1 MELLNFIKKNFVKNS
16 LIVFSGTIFSYVISF
31 VSIPLITKFY
41 SPEVYGLFSVFFGLI
56 STFSSIS
63 LLRLDIG
70 LIRGSIQDLPHII
83 LSSKF
88 VLKIFSLF
96 VLLISTLL
104 VINEI
109 VNIEYV
115 FCAPIVYFLGYSLL
129 MSSWFNKTKG
139 YKILTINNIF
149 KTSSKST
156 LEIILGFLGFVNFGL
171 YFSLLLSSIISY
183 VHYKKKFIENKTQ
196 ITKKILYDVFQNNKN
211 LISFNVSNVLVDSLR
226 GFVFLLLVSKY
237 FGLEKTGLYVFSTK
251 ILSVPFSLISLSL
264 GKVFFE
270 TISNNASLIRT
281 ITNKYFLGLLLI
293 SITMTLILVSS
304 LNLIFDYF
312 IEKSYLESKRLVLIL
327 LPWVVLTFLSHPFS
341 YILTINNKEKTSFLY
356 SFTYSIISLSIIY
369 LNKNDFIS
377 FIENYSLIMSI
388 FLLIYIFSNIIYING
403 PLQKNS

>member
-16 LIVFSGTIFSYVISF
+16 LIVFFGTIFSYSISF

-41 SPEVYGLFSVFFGLI
+41 SPDVYGLFSVFFGLI

-70 LIRGSIQDLPHII
+70 LIRGSIENSPYLII
-83 LSSKF
+83 TSKF
-88 VLKIFSLF
+88 VLKVFTFFMLLVS
-96 VLLISTLL
+96 VLLALF
-104 VINEI
+104 EI

-115 FCAPIVYFLGYSLL
+115 FCSPIIYFLGYSLL
-129 MSSWFNKTKG
+129 MSSWFNKNKD

>member
-16 LIVFSGTIFSYVISF
+16 LIVFSGTIFSYGISF

-41 SPEVYGLFSVFFGLI
+41 SPDVYGLFSVFFGLI

-70 LIRGSIQDLPHII
+70 LIRGPIQDSPHLI

-88 VLKIFSLF
+88 VLKVFTLF
-96 VLLISTLL
+96 VLLISTVL

-129 MSSWFNKTKG
+129 MSSWFNKTKD

-149 KTSSKST
+149 KTSSKSI
-156 LEIILGFLGFVNFGL
+156 LEIILGFLGFIKFGL
-171 YFSLLLSSIISY
+171 YFSLLLSSIFSY
-183 VHYKKKFIENKTQ
+183 LHFKKRFIKNKTQ
-196 ITKKILYDVFQNNKN
+196 ITKRILYDVFKKNKN

-226 GFVFLLLVSKY
+226 GFVFLLLISQY
-237 FGLEKTGLYVFSTK
+237 FGLEKTGLYVFSSK
-251 ILSVPFSLISLSL
+251 ILSVPFNLISLSL

-270 TISNNASLIRT
+270 TISNKTSLIRT

-293 SITMTLILVSS
+293 SIIMSLVLVFS
-304 LNLIFDYF
+304 LNTIFDYF
-312 IEKSYLESKRLVLIL
+312 IDESYFESKRLVLIL

-341 YILTINNKEKTSFLY
+341 YTLTINNKEKTSFLY
-356 SFTYSIISLSIIY
+356 SLTYSIISFSIIY
-369 LNKNDFIS
+369 FNKNDFIS
-377 FIENYSLIMSI
+377 FIENYSLVMSI
-388 FLLIYIFSNIIYING
+388 FLLTYIFSNLIYING
-403 PLQKNS
+403 SLQKNS

>member
-41 SPEVYGLFSVFFGLI
+41 SPDVYGLFSVFFGLI

-70 LIRGSIQDLPHII
+70 LIRGSIQDSPHLI

-88 VLKIFSLF
+88 VLKVFTLF
-96 VLLISTLL
+96 VLLISTVL

-149 KTSSKST
+149 KTSSKSI
-156 LEIILGFLGFVNFGL
+156 LEIILGFLGFIKFGL
-171 YFSLLLSSIISY
+171 YFSLLLSSIFSY
-183 VHYKKKFIENKTQ
+183 LHFKKRFIKNKTQ
-196 ITKKILYDVFQNNKN
+196 ITKRILYDVFKKNKN

-226 GFVFLLLVSKY
+226 GFVFLLLISQY
-237 FGLEKTGLYVFSTK
+237 FGLEKTGLYVFSSK

-270 TISNNASLIRT
+270 TISNKTSLIRT

-293 SITMTLILVSS
+293 SI
-304 LNLIFDYF
+304 
-312 IEKSYLESKRLVLIL
+312 
-327 LPWVVLTFLSHPFS
+327 
-341 YILTINNKEKTSFLY
+341 
-356 SFTYSIISLSIIY
+356 
-369 LNKNDFIS
+369 
-377 FIENYSLIMSI
+377 IMSLRL
-388 FLLIYIFSNIIYING
+388 F
-403 PLQKNS
+403 

>member
-41 SPEVYGLFSVFFGLI
+41 SPDVYGLFSVFFGLI

-70 LIRGSIQDLPHII
+70 LIRGSIQDSPHLI

-88 VLKIFSLF
+88 VLKVFTLF
-96 VLLISTLL
+96 VLLISTVL
-104 VINEI
+104 VIKEI

-129 MSSWFNKTKG
+129 MSSWFNKTKD

-149 KTSSKST
+149 KTSSKSI
-156 LEIILGFLGFVNFGL
+156 LEIILGFLGFIKFGL
-171 YFSLLLSSIISY
+171 YFSLLLSSIFSY
-183 VHYKKKFIENKTQ
+183 LHFKKRFIKNKTQ
-196 ITKKILYDVFQNNKN
+196 ITKRILYDVFKKNKN

-226 GFVFLLLVSKY
+226 GFVFLLLISQY
-237 FGLEKTGLYVFSTK
+237 FGLEKTGLYVFSSK

-270 TISNNASLIRT
+270 TISNKTSLIRT

-293 SITMTLILVSS
+293 SITMILILLFSLSS
-304 LNLIFDYF
+304 IFDYF
-312 IEKSYLESKRLVLIL
+312 IDESYLESKRLVLIL

-356 SFTYSIISLSIIY
+356 SLTYSILSLSTIY
-369 LNKNDFIS
+369 FNKNDFIS
-377 FIENYSLIMSI
+377 FIENYSLVMSI
-388 FLLIYIFSNIIYING
+388 FLLTYIFSNLIYING
-403 PLQKNS
+403 SLQKNS

>member
-16 LIVFSGTIFSYVISF
+16 LIVFSGTIFSYSISF

-96 VLLISTLL
+96 VLLISTVL

-129 MSSWFNKTKG
+129 MSSWFNKTKD

-149 KTSSKST
+149 KTSSKSI
-156 LEIILGFLGFVNFGL
+156 LEIILGFLGFIKFGL
-171 YFSLLLSSIISY
+171 YFSLLLSSIFSY
-183 VHYKKKFIENKTQ
+183 LHFKKRFIKNKTQ
-196 ITKKILYDVFQNNKN
+196 ITKRILYDVFQKNKN

-226 GFVFLLLVSKY
+226 GFVFLLLISQY
-237 FGLEKTGLYVFSTK
+237 FGLEKTGLYVFSSK

-270 TISNNASLIRT
+270 TISNKTSLIRT

-293 SITMTLILVSS
+293 SITMILILLFSLSS
-304 LNLIFDYF
+304 IFDYF
-312 IEKSYLESKRLVLIL
+312 IDESYLESKRLVLIL

-356 SFTYSIISLSIIY
+356 SLAYSILSLSTIY
-369 LNKNDFIS
+369 FNKNDFIS
-377 FIENYSLIMSI
+377 FIENYSLVMSI
-388 FLLIYIFSNIIYING
+388 FLLTYIFSNLIYING
-403 PLQKNS
+403 SFQKNS